1 VPPEVIDL
9 LIITFTVTAVFRGYD
24 LGFVRQLFST
34 VGFFGGLF
42 LGAWLEPHTV
52 GLAHTQTSRILITFL
67 TTLGCALILL
77 TVGEYLGVRLK
88 RKVVVKRISNLF
100 DNGLGALIG
109 VASFLLTVW
118 LAASIFTALPF
129 PSAQTT
135 LRGSRIVSLL
145 DRLLPN
151 APTVIADLGNL
162 IDPNGF
168 PQVFIGSEPAPRGN
182 VNLPSLGSL
191 QAAVN
196 RDKDSVVKVEGQGCG
211 GIVEGSGFVVGSNL
225 VATNA
230 HVVAGIRHPV
240 VQDANGTHSATVI
253 SFDPNLDFAVLRVSN
268 LSGSSL
274 VISNAHVSPGTAAAV
289 LGYPGGGP
297 LTAGPAAVIDEF
309 TASGRNIYGRGNTE
323 RNVYEVQANI
333 IPGNSGGP
341 LVAKDGTV
349 IGVVFAESTT
359 YQHVGYALTTS
370 QITTEINQAAAANQT
385 VGTGRCA
392 E

>member
-1 VPPEVIDL
+1 MFIDILIVI
-9 LIITFTVTAVFRGYD
+9 FGVTALYRGRE
-24 LGFVRQLFST
+24 LGFVRQLCST

-42 LGAWLEPHTV
+42 IGAWLEPHSV
-52 GLAHTQTSRILITFL
+52 GLAHTQVSRILITFA
-67 TTLGCALILL
+67 TTLGCALIFL
-77 TVGEYLGVRLK
+77 TAGEYLGVHLK
-88 RKVVVKRISNLF
+88 HKVVVRRINLF
-100 DNGLGALIG
+100 DNGLGSVLG
-109 VASFLLTVW
+109 VISFLVSVW
-118 LAASIFTALPF
+118 LTAAIITALPF
-129 PSAQTT
+129 PSLQTDFHD
-135 LRGSRIVSLL
+135 SRIIGALN
-145 DRLLPN
+145 RLLPN

-168 PQVFIGSEPAPRGN
+168 PQVFIGNEPTPRTN

-230 HVVAGIRHPV
+230 HVVAGIRHPY
-240 VQDANGTHSATVI
+240 VQDANGTHSTTVI
-253 SFDPNLDFAVLRVSN
+253 WFDPNLDFAVLRVSN
-268 LSGSSL
+268 LSGQSL
-274 VISNAHVSPGTAAAV
+274 VISNGHVSPGTPAAV

-297 LTAGPAAVIDEF
+297 LTAGPAAVLDEF

-323 RNVYEVQANI
+323 RDVYEIQANV

-349 IGVVFAESTT
+349 IGVVFAESTA

-370 QITTEINQAAAANQT
+370 RVTTAINQAAAQDQP

>member
-1 VPPEVIDL
+1 MLIDI
-9 LIITFTVTAVFRGYD
+9 LIVLFSITAVYRGRE
-24 LGFVRQLFST
+24 LGFVRQLCST

-42 LGAWLEPHTV
+42 IGAWLEPHTV
-52 GLAHTQTSRILITFL
+52 GLAHSQLSRILITFA
-67 TTLGCALILL
+67 TTLGCALIFL
-77 TVGEYLGVRLK
+77 TIGEYAGVHLK
-88 RKVVVKRISNLF
+88 HKVVVRRINFL
-100 DNGLGALIG
+100 DNGLGAVLG
-109 VASFLLTVW
+109 VVSFLVSAWLT
-118 LAASIFTALPF
+118 AAIITALPF
-129 PSAQTT
+129 PSLQA
-135 LRGSRIVSLL
+135 SFHNSHIVGAL
-145 DRLLPN
+145 DRVLPN

-168 PQVFIGSEPAPRGN
+168 PQVFIGNEPAPRGN

-191 QAAVN
+191 RAAVN

-230 HVVAGIRHPV
+230 HVVAGIRHPY
-240 VQDANGTHSATVI
+240 VQDANGTHSTTVLW
-253 SFDPNLDFAVLRVSN
+253 FDPNLDFAVLRVAN
-268 LSGSSL
+268 LAGPSL
-274 VISNAHVSPGTAAAV
+274 VISQSPVAHGTPAAV

-297 LTAGPAAVIDEF
+297 LTAGPAAVLDQF

-323 RNVYEVQANI
+323 RDVYELQADV

-341 LVAKDGTV
+341 LVAKDGSV
-349 IGVVFAESTT
+349 IGVIFAESTA

-370 QITTEINQAAAANQT
+370 QVTSAINQAAAHNQPT
-385 VGTGRCA
+385 GTGRCA

>member
-1 VPPEVIDL
+1 MPPLVIDL
-9 LIITFTVTAVFRGYD
+9 LIITFAITATFRGYE

-34 VGFFGGLF
+34 AGFFGGLF

-52 GLAHTQTSRILITFL
+52 GWAHTQLSRVLITLL

-88 RKVVVKRISNLF
+88 HKVVVRRINFF
-100 DNGLGALIG
+100 DNSLGAIIG
-109 VASFLLTVW
+109 AGSFLISVW
-118 LAASIFTALPF
+118 LAAAIIGAALP
-129 PSAQTT
+129 PSLQIT
-135 LRGSRIVSLL
+135 LHGSRIVNGL
-145 DRLLPN
+145 DRVLPN
-151 APTVIADLGNL
+151 APTVVADLGNL

-168 PQVFIGSEPAPRGN
+168 PQVFIGNEPAPRAN
-182 VNLPSLGSL
+182 INLPSLGSL
-191 QAAVN
+191 QAAVS
-196 RDKDSVVKVEGQGCG
+196 RDKNSVVKVEGQGCG
-211 GIVEGSGFVVGSNL
+211 GIVEGSGFVVGSDL

-230 HVVAGIRHPV
+230 HVVAGIRHPF
-240 VQDANGTHSATVI
+240 VQDANGTHSTTVI
-253 SFDPNLDFAVLRVSN
+253 WFDPNLDFAVLRVNN

-274 VISNAHVSPGTAAAV
+274 VISNAHVAPGSAAAV

-297 LTAGPAAVIDEF
+297 LTAGPAAVLDQF
-309 TASGRNIYGRGNTE
+309 TASGRNIYGKGNTQ
-323 RNVYEVQANI
+323 RDVYEVQADI

-341 LVAKDGTV
+341 LVAQDGSV

-370 QITTEINQAAAANQT
+370 RVTSAINQAAAINQA
-385 VGTGRCA
+385 VSTGHCA